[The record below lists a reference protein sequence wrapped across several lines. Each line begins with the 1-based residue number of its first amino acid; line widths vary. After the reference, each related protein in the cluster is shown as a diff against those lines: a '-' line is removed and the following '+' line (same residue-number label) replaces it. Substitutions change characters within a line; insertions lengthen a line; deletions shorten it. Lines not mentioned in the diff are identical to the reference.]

1 MELFQLFVQKFVQLF
16 SSELGNYLFVL
27 AIIFVAAISFF
38 RDKKAVRT
46 YKKEEGFITTKKAID
61 FLNSYKKDDWIDKK
75 SINDESVFQWLIKY
89 LDGEIIDK
97 KFRPKKQDQ
106 YFLLFSYPSILLKSV
121 PRSPV
126 YFAPTL
132 LTALGI
138 LGTFTGI
145 FAGLQGIDL
154 TKISDNQNLLNASV
168 KLLSG
173 MKLAFVTSL
182 FGLSLASLFMIS
194 LSSSEDKKQ
203 RFRKKLYKELND
215 IAYVESSGKILS
227 RLDSSSNQNS
237 NQQIEQSLSQIST
250 SLARL
255 SLLTPQSISSAIKES
270 LASEDNLLVKN
281 LVELKQ
287 INHKLLLP
295 ISQDLQSIREIQE
308 NQKQTV
314 ELLVQQLRQELIEPV
329 VERLDQS
336 AKLTEDASSA
346 VRELKNELG
355 GIAQSLAGAVETIQS
370 FQQDTLQKLQ
380 EFAGDLQTI
389 LGEFRNDTK
398 GVMEQVASE
407 INRAVDQSIT
417 GMESQR
423 SAFEASA
430 TQAADTFRGIREDL
444 QMALNTQADQQK
456 QMLREVYTSTEG
468 ILTQANEAFQNQ
480 SNTLTTVGQEA
491 STLLNQ
497 AKDNLLGTLE
507 NIDTM
512 LQNTR
517 QTVQSELESFRLDYQ
532 NALQQFFDEQNNL
545 LNETLGEQ
553 REGLSQVVSN
563 LQQAFSDEAHSR
575 QVMTEQVD
583 QSLVKINAT
592 VTEVNKLATAIG
604 LNSSE
609 RLAQLQELARTIGN
623 EATRVENSYTQLT
636 GQFRQSLEKMNQAF
650 DVALTTGNQ
659 QLSDY
664 LEQAQNSYIG
674 NLREFDQS
682 AAKLYSNLNESS
694 SGLMSVA
701 EYLVAA
707 SNELKR
713 SKN

>member
-1 MELFQLFVQKFVQLF
+1 MGFVQLF
-16 SSELGNYLFVL
+16 SSDLGN
-27 AIIFVAAISFF
+27 IIFVGVIIIVAVISLLFEIF
-38 RDKKAVRT
+38 AVIF
-46 YKKEEGFITTKKAID
+46 YVKGDDFVTTKNAIN
-61 FLNSYKKDDWIDKK
+61 FLEKKK
-75 SINDESVFQWLIKY
+75 SDSWIEQQKLEKPIIFKWLVKH
-89 LDGEIIDK
+89 LDGELRDG
-97 KFRPKKQDQ
+97 KFSPKKQDK
-106 YFLLFSYPSILLKSV
+106 YFLLFSYPTILVKSV

-154 TKISDNQNLLNASV
+154 TSISDNQNLLNASI

-182 FGLSLASLFMIS
+182 FGLSLASLFMII
-194 LSSSEDKKQ
+194 LSVSGNIKQ
-203 RFRKKLYKELND
+203 RFRNDLYKKLSN

-255 SLLTPQSISSAIKES
+255 SLLNPQSITTAIKES

-281 LVELKQ
+281 LIELKQ
-287 INHKLLLP
+287 INHKFLLP

-389 LGEFRNDTK
+389 LGEFRNDTQ

-456 QMLREVYTSTEG
+456 QMLREVYNSTEG

-623 EATRVENSYTQLT
+623 EATRVENSYQQLT

-664 LEQAQNSYIG
+664 LEKAQSSYIG

-682 AAKLYSNLNESS
+682 AARLYSNLNESS

-707 SNELKR
+707 SNDLRR
-713 SKN
+713 SNNQ

>member
-1 MELFQLFVQKFVQLF
+1 MGFVQLF
-16 SSELGNYLFVL
+16 SSDLGNIVFVGI
-27 AIIFVAAISFF
+27 IIFAA
-38 RDKKAVRT
+38 AVFLIFEIRSIFS
-46 YKKEEGFITTKKAID
+46 YKNGDDLIATKDAID
-61 FLNSYKKDDWIDKK
+61 FLNKYKNSGWKYKDRDWIDSRNLDKK
-75 SINDESVFQWLIKY
+75 NVFQWLIKY
-89 LDGEIIDK
+89 LDGEILDS
-97 KFRPKKQDQ
+97 KFRPKRQDQ
-106 YFLLFSYPSILLKSV
+106 YFLLFYYPTILVKSV

-132 LTALGI
+132 LTALRI

-154 TKISDNQNLLNASV
+154 TSISDNQNLLNASI

-182 FGLSLASLFMIS
+182 FGLSLASAFMII
-194 LSSSEDKKQ
+194 LSFSGKVRQDY
-203 RFRKKLYKELND
+203 RKDLYKKLND

-250 SLARL
+250 SLASL
-255 SLLTPQSISSAIKES
+255 SLLNPQSITTAIKES

-281 LVELKQ
+281 LIELKQ
-287 INHKLLLP
+287 INHKFLLP

-370 FQQDTLQKLQ
+370 FQQDTLKKLQ

-389 LGEFRNDTK
+389 LGEFRNDTQ

-575 QVMTEQVD
+575 QIMTEQVD
-583 QSLVKINAT
+583 QSLVKITAT

-623 EATRVENSYTQLT
+623 EATRVENSYQQLT

-664 LEQAQNSYIG
+664 LEKAQSSYIG

-707 SNELKR
+707 SNDLRR
-713 SKN
+713 SNNQ

>member
-1 MELFQLFVQKFVQLF
+1 MEFTQLF
-16 SSELGNYLFVL
+16 SSNLGNIVFVGI
-27 AIIFVAAISFF
+27 IIFAA
-38 RDKKAVRT
+38 AVFLIFEIRSVFS
-46 YKKEEGFITTKKAID
+46 YKNGDDLIATKDAID
-61 FLNSYKKDDWIDKK
+61 FLNKYKDSGWKYKDRDWIDSRNVDKK
-75 SINDESVFQWLIKY
+75 KVFQWLVKY
-89 LDGEIIDK
+89 LDGEILDS
-97 KFRPKKQDQ
+97 KFRPKRQDQ
-106 YFLLFSYPSILLKSV
+106 YFLLFSYPTILVKSV

-154 TKISDNQNLLNASV
+154 TSISDNQNLLNASI

-182 FGLSLASLFMIS
+182 FGLSLASAFMII
-194 LSSSEDKKQ
+194 LSFSGKVRQDY
-203 RFRKKLYKELND
+203 RKKLYKELND

-237 NQQIEQSLSQIST
+237 NQRIEQSLSQIST

-281 LVELKQ
+281 LIELKQ
-287 INHKLLLP
+287 INHKFLLP
-295 ISQDLQSIREIQE
+295 ISQDLQSILEIQE

-336 AKLTEDASSA
+336 SKLTEDASSA
-346 VRELKNELG
+346 VRELRNELG

-389 LGEFRNDTK
+389 LGEFRNDTQ

-623 EATRVENSYTQLT
+623 EATRVENSYQQLT